1 MSFRRACPKLKSE
14 AHIMRWLIHAC
25 GNTSCHLISAPRNI
39 TYVTLRTSF
48 NYSNWKIVQSNR
60 RNKPNMETT
69 LLNKFQEKQTWE
81 EGGSEPEWHQPDQ
94 QKNQKGSLRRLID
107 KSTSGYNI
115 WTKTSITQRNRSK
128 AQRSEHEQLHKD
140 NKRNNKK
147 PTIKPWLEDRLRH
160 DVEKPMKRTSTADPN
175 QPVQRGKRDMNYHS
189 VD

>member
-14 AHIMRWLIHAC
+14 AHIIRWLIHAC

-39 TYVTLRTSF
+39 TFVTLRTSF
-48 NYSNWKIVQSNR
+48 NYSNWKRVQRNR

-94 QKNQKGSLRRLID
+94 QKNQKGSLRRWID
-107 KSTSGYNI
+107 KSTAGYNI

-128 AQRSEHEQLHKD
+128 AQISEHEQLHKD

-147 PTIKPWLEDRLRH
+147 THNKTMIRRQIETWCRQAHEENLNCRPQS
-160 DVEKPMKRTSTADPN
+160 TSPKG
-175 QPVQRGKRDMNYHS
+175 QKGHEPP
-189 VD
+189 

>member
-1 MSFRRACPKLKSE
+1 MINPRLWQYKLPPDFSSKKHNICNIANKLQLLKLEKSPE
-14 AHIMRWLIHAC
+14 QQEEQ
-25 GNTSCHLISAPRNI
+25 TK
-39 TYVTLRTSF
+39 
-48 NYSNWKIVQSNR
+48 NWDNSI
-60 RNKPNMETT
+60 
-69 LLNKFQEKQTWE
+69 KQVSRKTWE
-81 EGGSEPEWHQPDQ
+81 EGGSEPEWHQPGQ
-94 QKNQKGSLRRLID
+94 QKNQKGSLRRWID

-160 DVEKPMKRTSTADPN
+160 DVDKPMKRTSTADPN
-175 QPVQRGKRDMNYHS
+175 QPVQRGKRDMNHHS